1 MLKNNNAQT
10 FIMVCYVFSYHCG
23 IFAYINFTDNMAAN
37 IFGRYVWLID
47 LLRRHKRLTYEEI
60 NRLWINSGLSY
71 GNDDELA
78 LRTFH
83 NHRKAIKDIF
93 DVYINCDAK
102 DGYKYYIDDPEQL
115 ESDVL
120 RSWLIDSYATL
131 NQLHVDQKLEN
142 RILFDNIPSGHTF
155 LTTIIEAMRKNAV
168 IEITHQGF
176 AKKQVNIFEIEP
188 YFVKVFNRR
197 WYVIARSPYYDNVL
211 TYGLD
216 RISQIK
222 ITGKKFVIPTD
233 FSIDDY
239 FEGSSGII
247 NDKNEP
253 VVRVVIKAFLYARKY
268 LATLPI
274 HSSQKEISSDEESTT
289 FELYVRPTFDF
300 YQALLGQADQIMV
313 LEPDTVKKGMKQFAE
328 SILSYYKND

>member
-1 MLKNNNAQT
+1 
-10 FIMVCYVFSYHCG
+10 
-23 IFAYINFTDNMAAN
+23 MAAN
-37 IFGRYVWLID
+37 IFGRYVWLLD
-47 LLRRHKRLTYEEI
+47 LLRRQKRLTYEEI
-60 NRLWINSGLSY
+60 NSLWKDSGLSY
-71 GNDDELA
+71 GEDDELA

-102 DGYKYYIDDPEQL
+102 DGYRYYIDDPEQL

-176 AKKQVNIFEIEP
+176 AKEKAYVFEIEP

-197 WYVIARSPYYDNVL
+197 WYVIARSPYYDSVL

-216 RISQIK
+216 RITHIR
-222 ITGKKFVIPTD
+222 ITDKKFVIPTD
-233 FSIDDY
+233 FSIDEY
-239 FEGSSGII
+239 FEGCCGII
-247 NDKNEP
+247 NDKSEP
-253 VVRVVIKAFLYARKY
+253 VVRVVIKAFQYARKY

-289 FELYVRPTFDF
+289 FEFYVRPTFDF
-300 YQALLGQADQIMV
+300 YQALLGQADQIQV
-313 LEPDTVKKGMKQFAE
+313 LEPDSVKKGMKQFSE
-328 SILSYYKND
+328 NILSYYKND